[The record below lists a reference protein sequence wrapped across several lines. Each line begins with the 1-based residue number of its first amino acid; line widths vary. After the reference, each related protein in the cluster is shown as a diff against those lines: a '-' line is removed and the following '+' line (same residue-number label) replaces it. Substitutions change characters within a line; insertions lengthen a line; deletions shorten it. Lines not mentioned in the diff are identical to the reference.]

1 MELKEYETAI
11 DKYFKSLSIT
21 KSPLKCWSFYGNYF
35 EKLKTSLSDSTLLD
49 AIVTTNNWNTNW
61 SFQEELNDETV
72 IVVTD
77 ATLNIVFASKN
88 MIKMNGYV
96 PTEVIGNSPKMFQGE
111 LTDDSI
117 SREISIA
124 VKTQQPFDKIIMNYC
139 KDGSLYKCHI
149 KGYPVFNKKG
159 LLTNFIAFEKI
170 AA

>member
-1 MELKEYETAI
+1 MEFKEYENAI
-11 DKYFKSLSIT
+11 EKYFKTLKIN

-35 EKLKTSLSDSTLLD
+35 EKLKTSLSDTTLLD
-49 AIVTTNNWNTNW
+49 AIVTNNNWNTNW

-96 PTEVIGNSPKMFQGE
+96 PNEVIGNSPKMFQGD
-111 LTDDSI
+111 LTDDTI

-124 VKTQQPFDKIIMNYC
+124 VKTQQSFEKTIMNYC

-149 KGYPVFNKKG
+149 KGYPIFNKKG
-159 LLTNFIAFEKI
+159 VLTNFIAFEKI